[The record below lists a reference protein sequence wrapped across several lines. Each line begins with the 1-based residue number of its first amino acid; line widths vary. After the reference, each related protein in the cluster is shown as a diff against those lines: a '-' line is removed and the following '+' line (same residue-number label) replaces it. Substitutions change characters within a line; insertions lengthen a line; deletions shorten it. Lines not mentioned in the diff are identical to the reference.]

1 MVDIKPFTKEK
12 DNLNEEV
19 RTMLNNQS
27 GGRKYERTLQ
37 QRRQIH
43 LRLIEKETQ
52 QIKKERCD
60 NEEAAAAE
68 KAQVSEL

>member
-1 MVDIKPFTKEK
+1 MVDNKPFTEEQ
-12 DNLNEEV
+12 DNFNEEV

-27 GGRKYERTLQ
+27 GGRKYQRVLQER
-37 QRRQIH
+37 QRI
-43 LRLIEKETQ
+43 LEDLIEKQTQ